1 MLMHATPTYEKIQ
14 HLLRE
19 YCHVLDDGE
28 VDRWTGFFQEDATY
42 QITTREN
49 LANGYPLGIVL
60 CEGRGMMEDRIK
72 ALKTANIFESHT
84 YCHITG
90 PLDVREELED
100 RWSVRSNFAVYR
112 TMYTGQM
119 ELFATG
125 KYLDVVDTAGGDA
138 LRKERI
144 VVIDSRS
151 IDTLLVYPL

>member
-1 MLMHATPTYEKIQ
+1 MLMQATQTYEKIER
-14 HLLRE
+14 LLRD
-19 YCHVLDDGE
+19 YCHALDDGE
-28 VDRWTGFFQEDATY
+28 VDRWSSFFQDDATY

-60 CEGRGMMEDRIK
+60 CEGRGMMDDRIK

-90 PLDVREELED
+90 PLDVTEQMED

-112 TMYTGQM
+112 TMYTG
-119 ELFATG
+119 EVTLFATG
-125 KYLDVVDTAGGDA
+125 KYLDVVDTSGAQA
-138 LRKERI
+138 SFAER
-144 VVIDSRS
+144 VVVVDSRR

>member
-1 MLMHATPTYEKIQ
+1 MLLQATPTYQKIQ
-14 HLLRE
+14 HLLRD
-19 YCHVLDDGE
+19 YCHALDDGE
-28 VDRWTGFFQEDATY
+28 VDRWTGFFQDDASY

-72 ALKTANIFESHT
+72 ALKTANIFEDHT

-90 PLDVREELED
+90 PLDVAEQMED

-112 TMYTGQM
+112 TMYTGEM
-119 ELFATG
+119 ELFAVG
-125 KYLDVVDTAGGDA
+125 KYLDVVDTSGARA
-138 LRKERI
+138 SFAERI
-144 VVIDSRS
+144 VVVDSRR